1 MFPLLPLLFVDVTTI
16 LLIVEPDGTD
26 VLLIVKEPR
35 AEVATV
41 SFVPKRN
48 LTFQQNVVMIQKL
61 MLSELFQ
68 MSLFSP
74 SPNNFLSFCRK
85 SCDIHCKKH
94 DNTYNNRKKR
104 FLIMNL
110 SPYFM

>member
-41 SFVPKRN
+41 SLFQKRN

-74 SPNNFLSFCRK
+74 SPNNFPE
-85 SCDIHCKKH
+85 
-94 DNTYNNRKKR
+94 
-104 FLIMNL
+104 FLPQKL
-110 SPYFM
+110 

>member
-41 SFVPKRN
+41 SFVPKKEFNIPTECRDDPEVN
-48 LTFQQNVVMIQKL
+48 AVGVI
-61 MLSELFQ
+61 Q

-74 SPNNFLSFCRK
+74 SPNNFPE
-85 SCDIHCKKH
+85 
-94 DNTYNNRKKR
+94 
-104 FLIMNL
+104 FLPQKL
-110 SPYFM
+110 

>member
-41 SFVPKRN
+41 SFVRA
-48 LTFQQNVVMIQKL
+48 
-61 MLSELFQ
+61 
-68 MSLFSP
+68 
-74 SPNNFLSFCRK
+74 CGRK
-85 SCDIHCKKH
+85 VGLC
-94 DNTYNNRKKR
+94 NA
-104 FLIMNL
+104 
-110 SPYFM
+110 

>member
-85 SCDIHCKKH
+85 SCDIHCKSMTTHTIIEK
-94 DNTYNNRKKR
+94 NV
-104 FLIMNL
+104 F
-110 SPYFM
+110 SQ

>member
-41 SFVPKRN
+41 SFVPKKEFNIPTECRDDPDVN
-48 LTFQQNVVMIQKL
+48 AVGVISNVIVFSV
-61 MLSELFQ
+61 SE
-68 MSLFSP
+68 
-74 SPNNFLSFCRK
+74 
-85 SCDIHCKKH
+85 
-94 DNTYNNRKKR
+94 
-104 FLIMNL
+104 
-110 SPYFM
+110 

>member
-41 SFVPKRN
+41 SFVPKKG
-48 LTFQQNVVMIQKL
+48 I
-61 MLSELFQ
+61 
-68 MSLFSP
+68 
-74 SPNNFLSFCRK
+74 
-85 SCDIHCKKH
+85 
-94 DNTYNNRKKR
+94 
-104 FLIMNL
+104 
-110 SPYFM
+110 